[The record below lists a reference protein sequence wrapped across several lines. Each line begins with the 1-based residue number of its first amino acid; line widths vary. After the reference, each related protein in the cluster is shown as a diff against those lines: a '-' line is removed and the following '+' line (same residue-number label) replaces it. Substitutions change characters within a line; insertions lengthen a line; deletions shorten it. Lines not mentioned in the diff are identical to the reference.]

1 MRAPVPVVFLLATAL
16 LGSGER
22 SAAQSVDSIPALR
35 RGLDSLRRDLDD
47 LRRTQALTIRELQ
60 EIRRLLSDRRGQAG
74 SPSAPKTIDGRG
86 PSLGRATAPVTIVEF
101 SDYECPY
108 CGQFFRETLPLIVAD
123 YVKSGRV
130 RFVYHDFPIPSLHPG
145 AVKAAEAA
153 RCAGDQARFWEYHDA
168 LFQNQSSL
176 EEPELAQ
183 RAVTLKLD
191 TTAFSRCLKSGQ
203 HSNAIKRSIAEG
215 DRAGV
220 DGTPFFFIGKVA
232 PGTTKVRIADVI
244 QGAKSYAEFKEVIER
259 LLSASGSR

>member
-1 MRAPVPVVFLLATAL
+1 MRAAALFPFLLATAL
-16 LGSGER
+16 LGSGEQ

-35 RGLDSLRRDLDD
+35 RDLDSLRRDLDD
-47 LRRTQALTIRELQ
+47 LRRTQVATIRELQ
-60 EIRRLLSDRRGQAG
+60 EIRRLLSDRQAG
-74 SPSAPKTIDGRG
+74 SRSAPKTIDGRG

-108 CGQFFRETLPLIVAD
+108 CGQFYRETLPLLVAD

-130 RFVYHDFPIPSLHPG
+130 RFVYHDFPIASLHPG
-145 AVKAAEAA
+145 AAKAAEAA
-153 RCAGDQARFWEYHDA
+153 RCAGDQARYWEYHDA

-203 HSNAIKRSIAEG
+203 YSSAIKRSIAEG

-232 PGTTKVRIADVI
+232 PGTTKVRVADVI
-244 QGAKSYAEFKEVIER
+244 QGAKSYAEFKEVIDR
-259 LLSASGSR
+259 LLSASGAR